1 MPPSD
6 IVHVID
12 DDAYV
17 RQSLAFL
24 LSTAGMPVR
33 VYDSANAF
41 LKTLSQ
47 AQAGCIV
54 SDVRMPGIDGI
65 ELKRRLAV
73 AGVDLPV
80 ILMTGHGDVALAV
93 EAMKA
98 GAVDFIEKPFD
109 GALLIAAIQAAL
121 ARAGGDRSRKTEIA
135 LVKERLELLSQRER
149 QVLQGLVTGKPN
161 KVIGF
166 DLGISPRTV
175 EIYRANVMTKM
186 NADSLSALVR
196 MSLLA
201 GDPD

>member
-1 MPPSD
+1 LTSSD

-12 DDAYV
+12 DDADV

-47 AQAGCIV
+47 AQAGCVV

-80 ILMTGHGDVALAV
+80 ILITGHGDVALAV

-109 GALLIAAIQAAL
+109 DALLIAAIQAAL
-121 ARAGGDRSRKTEIA
+121 ARGDSDRSRKTEIA
-135 LVKERLELLSQRER
+135 LIQERLELLSQRER
-149 QVLQGLVTGKPN
+149 QVLQGLVAGKPN

-166 DLGISPRTV
+166 DLAISPRTV

-186 NADSLSALVR
+186 NANSLSALVR

-201 GDPD
+201 GVPD

>member
-80 ILMTGHGDVALAV
+80 ILMTGHGD
-93 EAMKA
+93 
-98 GAVDFIEKPFD
+98 VDFIEKPFD